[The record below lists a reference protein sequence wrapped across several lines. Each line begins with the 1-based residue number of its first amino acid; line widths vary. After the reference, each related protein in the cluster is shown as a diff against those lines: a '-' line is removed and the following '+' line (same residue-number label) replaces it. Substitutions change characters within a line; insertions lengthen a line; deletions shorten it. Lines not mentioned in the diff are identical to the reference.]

1 MSGEAFH
8 EARTLL
14 VERDPDKVGRGLA
27 LTSIK
32 DATWVHQRHAM
43 AQGYNSILELA
54 IDELAEQI
62 ATLKERCDALEARI
76 DTEQLGRG
84 GP

>member
-1 MSGEAFH
+1 MSEETFH

-14 VERDPDKVGRGLA
+14 VERDPDKLGRGLA

-32 DATWVHQRHAM
+32 DATWVHQRHALL
-43 AQGYNSILELA
+43 QGYNSILELA

-62 ATLKERCDALEARI
+62 AAMKTRIDALEARM
-76 DTEQLGRG
+76 
-84 GP
+84 P